1 MVAETVPDESDEF
14 ERPTSLMDLTVKAV
28 PARLIVRGHPINV
41 HYDPDAV
48 TLDVLVKADAFTEN
62 STLSE
67 VKSIADLLINMIV
80 DWDLR
85 EKPGG
90 DVVELSP
97 ERLGKFGIGLLRDV
111 LTALGNALRM
121 GEANGTRSP
130 RRSSRTTTKARRGS

>member
-1 MVAETVPDESDEF
+1 MVAVSVPDDNEEF

-28 PARLIVRGHPINV
+28 PARLMVRGHPINV

-48 TLDVLVKADAFTEN
+48 TLDVLMKADSVGDN
-62 STLSE
+62 STLTD
-67 VKSIADLLINMIV
+67 VKSTADLLINMIV

-85 EKPGG
+85 ETPGG

-111 LTALGNALRM
+111 LLALGNALRM
-121 GEANGTRSP
+121 GEATGTRSP
-130 RRSSRTTTKARRGS
+130 RRSSRTTTRGRRAS